1 MAQPDAEKL
10 EAEAV
15 ELLKELGL
23 TEYESHTL
31 VNLFRLGTATAKEI
45 ADMNSVPRTR
55 VYDAVDSLHD
65 LGLVDI
71 QYTSPR
77 KFTPVSRDTAVHKL
91 RLSHENTITE
101 LSETIDQLEPVE
113 RQTEEFGVWTVS
125 SREAVS
131 SRVFEFVDDAEEQVI
146 YMTVDE
152 LLTDE
157 HIDRL
162 RAAEQRGVDIYIAG
176 ISEAVRD
183 RIQAAIPSTTVFE
196 TLWEWSDIG
205 AGSLLIT
212 DERTALVSV
221 LHDADGEEFEEVAIW
236 GTGER
241 NSLVVVLRA
250 IFTWRLGADDYVS
263 LPE

>member
-1 MAQPDAEKL
+1 
-10 EAEAV
+10 
-15 ELLKELGL
+15 
-23 TEYESHTL
+23 
-31 VNLFRLGTATAKEI
+31 
-45 ADMNSVPRTR
+45 

-91 RLSHENTITE
+91 RLSHEDTITK

-113 RQTEEFGVWTVS
+113 RQTEEFGVWTVTG
-125 SREAVS
+125 REAVS
-131 SRVFEFVDDAEEQVI
+131 SRVFEFVDDAEGQVV
-146 YMTVDE
+146 YMTIDE

-162 RAAEQRGVDIYIAG
+162 QAAEQRGADIYIAG
-176 ISEAVRD
+176 ISEAVRE
-183 RIQAAIPSTTVFE
+183 RIQREIPSAELFE
-196 TLWEWSDIG
+196 TLWEWSDVG

-221 LHDADGEEFEEVAIW
+221 LHDANGEGFEEVAIW
-236 GTGER
+236 GTGEQ

-250 IFTWRLGADDYVS
+250 IFTWRLGTDDYVS
-263 LPE
+263 L